1 MNRLFLIFIVV
12 SALLFSVSCGGG
24 DKNDKCPEGY
34 TWNGSEC
41 EKDSVINPDK
51 DTIVNYDED
60 PKNDT
65 DPADD
70 DSENDE
76 SGSDD
81 DSTSYTGDCTEV
93 KAGGTLE
100 INVQTKNLT
109 IGEITING
117 ESDDT
122 NLSGELWGEN
132 KATLSEFKIADIDGT
147 LSGKKFKIPVGR
159 YDFLFKS
166 ASYENRITLLEN
178 IDMASGDRTLDFEIP
193 LFHFTGSV
201 LKNGA
206 AFTVEAGM
214 EDATK
219 IKLKSGTYEKIIPYS
234 DFGAFDV
241 VVPKGT
247 YSVYFEGQL
256 ASGQGVFKGTILS
269 STNGIEIE
277 EDVDSGINVETV
289 TFSGNAVNEGYDV
302 STGQIIIVENPPF
315 DNPSAVIIPD
325 LATKAYSVTMTKGAQ
340 FNVLYLPETDSYPVK
355 YIKLELWDDL
365 SAGKTHDI
373 ILDFARLHGTVTFL
387 GNASLPSVSECT
399 GADCTRGKLKLA
411 GFDYSSLVIKDFGTT
426 GEDLTYDALVV
437 RRTKNIV
444 PDPENPPDGTKVV
457 YNPKTYTM
465 NFESHLNNVKGA
477 FEYSPFTLPLKYLN
491 SESVPVSNFTFQNV
505 AEEYVLEKEI
515 NFNITPMLVEGT
527 VTLNGSAFTTEKDD
541 LIKIRD
547 LNGIETPVINLSELS
562 DGTFSF
568 LVPTGEY
575 DVIYEGEGVLGSEF
589 KTYIER
595 NLNVTGNMSGQTLG
609 ITTSKIVL
617 GLSINGTPFK
627 EWAQNNK
634 TLNDYQIVVNPD
646 KTAANYLIDI
656 VKPTDGDWHG
666 EVISGLTINA
676 YLDLFFTSSEKEK
689 KSFMRIPLLVSHSM
703 SSDKTV
709 DTSFNITEYS
719 TTVKINSSAVTG
731 ASDYIAQLQIQG
743 QNRTEVFY
751 PASGTEAAKALFRSG
766 EHKSPRPELILNE
779 GFDTKQTIELNC
791 IYFGE

>member
-1 MNRLFLIFIVV
+1 MNRFFLVFIII
-12 SALLFSVSCGGG
+12 SALLLSVSCDGG

-41 EKDSVINPDK
+41 EKNSVINPDENVIP
-51 DTIVNYDED
+51 D
-60 PKNDT
+60 NDSKT
-65 DPADD
+65 DD
-70 DSENDE
+70 DTVATDNETDENEPVDDE
-76 SGSDD
+76 NI
-81 DSTSYTGDCTEV
+81 YTGDCTEV
-93 KAGGTLE
+93 TAGGTLE
-100 INVQTKNLT
+100 INVQTKTLT
-109 IGEITING
+109 IGEITLNG
-117 ESDDT
+117 ESDDA
-122 NLSGELWGEN
+122 NMFGELWGEN
-132 KATLSEFKIADIDGT
+132 KATLSEFKIADLDGT

-159 YDFLFKS
+159 YDFAFKS
-166 ASYENRITLLEN
+166 ASYENRIVLLEN
-178 IDMASGDRTLDFEIP
+178 IDMATGDRTLDFDLP
-193 LFHFTGSV
+193 LYHLAGSV
-201 LKNGA
+201 KKNSG

-214 EDATK
+214 EDSTK

-241 VVPKGT
+241 VVPKGK

-256 ASGQGVFKGTILS
+256 ATGQGTFKGTVLS
-269 STNGIEIE
+269 SANGIEIAD
-277 EDVDSGINVETV
+277 DVDSDINVETV

-302 STGQIIIVENPPF
+302 STGQIILVENPPF
-315 DNPSAVIIPD
+315 DNASAVIIPD

-365 SAGKTHDI
+365 SADKSHDI

-387 GNASLPSVSECT
+387 GNASLPSVSKCT

-411 GFDYSSLVIKDFGTT
+411 GFDYSSLVIKDFGAT
-426 GEDLTYDALVV
+426 GDDMTYDALVV

-444 PDPENPPDGTKVV
+444 PDPTEEDPDNTKIV

-465 NFESHLNNVKGA
+465 NFESHLNNVAGT
-477 FEYSPFTLPLKYLN
+477 FEYSPFTVPLKYLN
-491 SESVPVSNFTFQNV
+491 TESVPVSNFTFQNV

-547 LNGIETPVINLSELS
+547 ENGIETPVINLSELS
-562 DGTFSF
+562 GGTFSF

-575 DVIYEGEGVLGSEF
+575 DVIYEGTGVIESEF

-595 NLNVTGNMSGQTLG
+595 KLNVTGNVSGKTLG
-609 ITTSKIVL
+609 ITTSKIIL
-617 GLSINGTPFK
+617 GISINGTPFK

-634 TLNDYQIVVNPD
+634 TLSDYQIVINPD

-656 VKPTDGDWHG
+656 VKPTDGNWYG
-666 EVISGLTINA
+666 EVISGLTFNA
-676 YLDLFFTSSEKEK
+676 YLDLFFVSSEKESR
-689 KSFMRIPLLVSHSM
+689 SFLRIPLLVSHSM
-703 SSDKTV
+703 SADKTI
-709 DTSFNITEYS
+709 DTAFNITEYS
-719 TTVKINSSAVTG
+719 TTVKINGSAVTG

-751 PASGTEAAKALFRSG
+751 PASGTEGAKALFRSG
-766 EHKSPRPELILNE
+766 EHKSPRPELVLNE
-779 GFDTKQTIELNC
+779 GFDTKQSIELKC
-791 IYFGE
+791 LYFGE